1 MALAMSDTL
10 YGLDVLRLAAA
21 VGDYPLLPD
30 PDARVE
36 RRSAVCGSEMTVDVT
51 MGVDGRVNAVGVRAR
66 ACALG
71 QAAATLL
78 ARGINGRTAQ
88 DIARAASDWAA
99 WLESDGANLP
109 DWPGIQAL
117 ADGRRY
123 PARYASLRLA
133 FDAAATAAA
142 EASNERIQL

>member
-1 MALAMSDTL
+1 MSDTL

-21 VGDYPLLPD
+21 VGDYPLLAD
-30 PDARVE
+30 PDARVD
-36 RRSAVCGSEMTVDVT
+36 RRSAICGSEVTVDVV
-51 MGVDGRVNAVGVRAR
+51 MGANGRVSAVGVRAR

-88 DIARAASDWAA
+88 DVGRAASDWAA
-99 WLESDGANLP
+99 WLEGDGASLP
-109 DWPGIQAL
+109 DWPGIDAL
-117 ADGRRY
+117 ANGRRY

-142 EASNERIQL
+142 EASVERRRR